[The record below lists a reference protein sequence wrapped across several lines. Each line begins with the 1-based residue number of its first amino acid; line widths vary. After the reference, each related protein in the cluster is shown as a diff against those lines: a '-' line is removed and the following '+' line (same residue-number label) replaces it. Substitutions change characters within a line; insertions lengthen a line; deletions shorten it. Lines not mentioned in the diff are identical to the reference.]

1 MPTLV
6 NSIGRPAAAVETDR
20 QESFNALVRDH
31 RDRAVALAWRM
42 VGGDGAA
49 AEDVA
54 QEAFVRAHR
63 ALGQFRGQAQLS
75 TWFTRI
81 LLNEANRYLRWR
93 WVRQRRAAEMPDD
106 PEAPSSPPGDPM
118 LRGRIAQALEKL
130 SRGQREAFVLI
141 HLEGYTVRET
151 AEITGRAPGT
161 IKSHLHR
168 ALKALRSELSDLAP
182 TDPQE
187 LVVEEEASP

>member
-1 MPTLV
+1 MPILV
-6 NSIGRPAAAVETDR
+6 DTIRRPVAAVDSDR
-20 QESFNALVRDH
+20 QERFDAFVRDH
-31 RDRAVALAWRM
+31 RERAVSLAWRM

-54 QEAFVRAHR
+54 QEAFMRAHR
-63 ALGQFRGQAQLS
+63 ALDRFRGDAQLS

-93 WVRQRRAAEMPDD
+93 WVREKWAADMPED
-106 PEAPSSPPGDPM
+106 PVGPSAPTGDPV
-118 LRGRIAQALEKL
+118 LRKRIGNALAGL
-130 SRGQREAFVLI
+130 SKGQREAFVLV
-141 HLEGYTVRET
+141 HFEGMTVRET

-168 ALKALRSELSDLAP
+168 ALEKLRAELGDLAP
-182 TDPQE
+182 GQTQSGTKKS
-187 LVVEEEASP
+187 EASS